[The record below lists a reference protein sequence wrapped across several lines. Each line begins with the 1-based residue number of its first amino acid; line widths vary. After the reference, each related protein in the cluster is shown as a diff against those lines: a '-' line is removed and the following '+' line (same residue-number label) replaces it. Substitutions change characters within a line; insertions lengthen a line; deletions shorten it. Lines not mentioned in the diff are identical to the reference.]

1 MIAIIAII
9 AISRLPPAMEQT
21 PVPARY
27 RPKSYGLFVV
37 FIAIIGAFSSLVN
50 DMYLPTIPAMMR
62 EFHTT
67 PSMTQMGL
75 SMAMLG
81 MGIGSVLWGSLS
93 DHFGRKPIL
102 IISLLIFAV
111 STGVALLSPD
121 ITFFVAVRLVQGFG
135 AGGAMVLSTSI
146 PADVFA
152 GRQLGKLM
160 GIVGAI
166 NGIAPAAGPLLGG
179 FLADRVGWQ
188 GIFVVLLAIGIGMT
202 IWTTLTNET
211 LPPARR
217 IAARRLSD
225 YLKSYR
231 TMLLNGRFMIYVVI
245 KALGIALL
253 YAYISSGPFII
264 QDHYHFS
271 ALTFGIIFGAN
282 ALAIAAGAML
292 APRFRIMKQAMVVG
306 TVGIFLL
313 SLGMAAVMWYE
324 LPFWAYE
331 LVAVPLV
338 LCLGMI
344 FSSANTLAMD
354 VGRADA
360 GTSSAILGVVK
371 YILAAIVSP
380 LCGLG
385 NLMHSSAIVVIVT
398 AAIALLFAFL
408 AYRLSPLSDMVKH

>member
-1 MIAIIAII
+1 MA
-9 AISRLPPAMEQT
+9 QT
-21 PVPARY
+21 PVRARY

-62 EFHTT
+62 QFHTT

-179 FLADRVGWQ
+179 FLADRVGWR

-202 IWTTLTNET
+202 IWTTRTNET

-217 IAARRLSD
+217 IAARRLSN
-225 YLKSYR
+225 YVKAYR
-231 TMLLNGRFMIYVVI
+231 TMLLNGRFMIYVII

-306 TVGIFLL
+306 TVGMFLL

-385 NLMHSSAIVVIVT
+385 NLMHSSAVVVIVT

-408 AYRLSPLSDMVKH
+408 AYRLTPLSDMVKH

>member
-1 MIAIIAII
+1 
-9 AISRLPPAMEQT
+9 MEQT

-50 DMYLPTIPAMMR
+50 DMYLPTIPAMMH

-102 IISLLIFAV
+102 IISLLIFAL

-179 FLADRVGWQ
+179 FLADRVGWR

-202 IWTTLTNET
+202 IWTTRTNET

-231 TMLLNGRFMIYVVI
+231 TMLLNGRFMIYVII

-306 TVGIFLL
+306 TVGMFLL

-385 NLMHSSAIVVIVT
+385 NLMHSSAVVVIVT

>member
-9 AISRLPPAMEQT
+9 ATSRLPPAMEQT

-179 FLADRVGWQ
+179 FLANRVGWQ

-202 IWTTLTNET
+202 IWTTRTNET

-306 TVGIFLL
+306 TVGMFLL

>member
-9 AISRLPPAMEQT
+9 ATSRLPPAMEQT

-179 FLADRVGWQ
+179 FLANRVGWQ

-202 IWTTLTNET
+202 IWTTRTNET

-306 TVGIFLL
+306 TAGMFLL

-385 NLMHSSAIVVIVT
+385 NLMHSSAVVVIVT

>member
-1 MIAIIAII
+1 
-9 AISRLPPAMEQT
+9 MEQT

-27 RPKSYGLFVV
+27 RPESYGLFVV

-179 FLADRVGWQ
+179 FLANRVGWQ

-202 IWTTLTNET
+202 IWTTRTNET

-306 TVGIFLL
+306 TVGMFLL

-385 NLMHSSAIVVIVT
+385 NLMHSSAVVVIVT

>member
-1 MIAIIAII
+1 
-9 AISRLPPAMEQT
+9 MEQT

-146 PADVFA
+146 PADIFA

-179 FLADRVGWQ
+179 FLADRVGWR

-202 IWTTLTNET
+202 IWTTRTNET

-225 YLKSYR
+225 YVKAYR
-231 TMLLNGRFMIYVVI
+231 TMLLNGRFMIYVII

-306 TVGIFLL
+306 TAGMFLL

-385 NLMHSSAIVVIVT
+385 NLMHSSAVVVIVT

>member
-1 MIAIIAII
+1 
-9 AISRLPPAMEQT
+9 MEQT
-21 PVPARY
+21 PVRARY

-62 EFHTT
+62 QFHTT

-179 FLADRVGWQ
+179 FLADRVGWR

-202 IWTTLTNET
+202 IWTTRTNET

-225 YLKSYR
+225 YVKAYR
-231 TMLLNGRFMIYVVI
+231 TMLLNGRFMIYVII

-306 TVGIFLL
+306 TAGMFLL

-385 NLMHSSAIVVIVT
+385 NLMHSSAVVVIVT

>member
-1 MIAIIAII
+1 
-9 AISRLPPAMEQT
+9 MEQT

-179 FLADRVGWQ
+179 FLADRVGWR

-202 IWTTLTNET
+202 IWTTRTNET

-231 TMLLNGRFMIYVVI
+231 TMLLNGRFMIYVII

-306 TVGIFLL
+306 TVGMFLL

-385 NLMHSSAIVVIVT
+385 NLMHSSAVVVIVT

>member
-1 MIAIIAII
+1 
-9 AISRLPPAMEQT
+9 MEQT

-179 FLADRVGWQ
+179 FLANRVGWR

-202 IWTTLTNET
+202 IWTTRTNET

-225 YLKSYR
+225 YVKAYR

-306 TVGIFLL
+306 TVGMFLL

-385 NLMHSSAIVVIVT
+385 NLMHSSAVVIVVT

>member
-1 MIAIIAII
+1 MA
-9 AISRLPPAMEQT
+9 QT
-21 PVPARY
+21 PVRARY

-62 EFHTT
+62 QFHTT

-179 FLADRVGWQ
+179 FLANRVGWQ
-188 GIFVVLLAIGIGMT
+188 GIFVVLLTIGIGMT
-202 IWTTLTNET
+202 IWTTRTNET

-225 YLKSYR
+225 YVKAYR
-231 TMLLNGRFMIYVVI
+231 TMLLNGRFMIYVII

-292 APRFRIMKQAMVVG
+292 APRFRIMKQPMVVG
-306 TVGIFLL
+306 TVGMFLL

-385 NLMHSSAIVVIVT
+385 NLMHSSAVVVIVT

-408 AYRLSPLSDMVKH
+408 AYRLSPLSDMIKH

>member
-1 MIAIIAII
+1 
-9 AISRLPPAMEQT
+9 MEQT

-102 IISLLIFAV
+102 IISLLIFAL

-146 PADVFA
+146 PADIFA

-166 NGIAPAAGPLLGG
+166 NGVAPAAGPLLGG
-179 FLADRVGWQ
+179 FLADRVGWR

-202 IWTTLTNET
+202 IWTTRTNET

-306 TVGIFLL
+306 TVGMFLL

-385 NLMHSSAIVVIVT
+385 NLMHSSAVVVIVT

>member
-1 MIAIIAII
+1 MA
-9 AISRLPPAMEQT
+9 QT
-21 PVPARY
+21 PGPARY

-62 EFHTT
+62 QFHTT

-179 FLADRVGWQ
+179 FLANRVGWR
-188 GIFVVLLAIGIGMT
+188 GIFVVLLTIGIGMT
-202 IWTTLTNET
+202 IWTTRTNET

-306 TVGIFLL
+306 TVGMFLL

-385 NLMHSSAIVVIVT
+385 NLMHSSAVVVIVT

-408 AYRLSPLSDMVKH
+408 AYRLSPLSDMIKH

>member
-1 MIAIIAII
+1 
-9 AISRLPPAMEQT
+9 MEQT

-37 FIAIIGAFSSLVN
+37 FIAIIGAFSSLIN

-179 FLADRVGWQ
+179 FLANRVGWQ

-306 TVGIFLL
+306 TVGMFLL

>member
-1 MIAIIAII
+1 
-9 AISRLPPAMEQT
+9 MEQT

-62 EFHTT
+62 QFHTT

-111 STGVALLSPD
+111 STGVALLSTD
-121 ITFFVAVRLVQGFG
+121 ITFFVAVRLVQGLG

-179 FLADRVGWQ
+179 FLADRVGWR

-202 IWTTLTNET
+202 IWTTRTNET

-225 YLKSYR
+225 YVKAYR
-231 TMLLNGRFMIYVVI
+231 TMLLNGRFMIYVII

-306 TVGIFLL
+306 TAGMFLL

-385 NLMHSSAIVVIVT
+385 NLMHSSAVVVIVT

>member
-9 AISRLPPAMEQT
+9 ATSRLPPAMEQT

-179 FLADRVGWQ
+179 FLADRVGWR

-202 IWTTLTNET
+202 IWTTRTNET

-306 TVGIFLL
+306 TVGMFLL

-385 NLMHSSAIVVIVT
+385 NLMHSSAVVVIVT

>member
-102 IISLLIFAV
+102 IISLLIFAL

-179 FLADRVGWQ
+179 ILADRVGWR

-202 IWTTLTNET
+202 IWTTRTNET

-225 YLKSYR
+225 YVKAYR
-231 TMLLNGRFMIYVVI
+231 TMLLNGRFMIYAII

-306 TVGIFLL
+306 TAGMFLL

-385 NLMHSSAIVVIVT
+385 NLMHSSAVVVIVT

>member
-1 MIAIIAII
+1 
-9 AISRLPPAMEQT
+9 MEQT

-102 IISLLIFAV
+102 IISLLIFAL

-179 FLADRVGWQ
+179 FLADRVGWR

-202 IWTTLTNET
+202 IWTTRTNET

-231 TMLLNGRFMIYVVI
+231 TMLLNGRFMIYVII

-306 TVGIFLL
+306 TVGMFLL

-385 NLMHSSAIVVIVT
+385 NLMHSSAVVVIVT

>member
-9 AISRLPPAMEQT
+9 ATSRLPPAMEQT

-179 FLADRVGWQ
+179 FLANRVGWQ

-202 IWTTLTNET
+202 IWTTRTNET

-306 TVGIFLL
+306 TVGMFLL

-385 NLMHSSAIVVIVT
+385 NLMHSSAVVVIVT

>member
-1 MIAIIAII
+1 MA
-9 AISRLPPAMEQT
+9 QT
-21 PVPARY
+21 PVRARY

-62 EFHTT
+62 QFHTT

-102 IISLLIFAV
+102 IISLLIFAL

-179 FLADRVGWQ
+179 FLADRVGWR

-202 IWTTLTNET
+202 IWTTRTNET

-225 YLKSYR
+225 YVKAYR
-231 TMLLNGRFMIYVVI
+231 TMLLNGRFMIYVII

-306 TVGIFLL
+306 TAGMFLL

-385 NLMHSSAIVVIVT
+385 NLMHSSAVVVIVT

>member
-1 MIAIIAII
+1 
-9 AISRLPPAMEQT
+9 MEQT

-202 IWTTLTNET
+202 IWTTRTNET

-217 IAARRLSD
+217 IAARRLSN
-225 YLKSYR
+225 YVKAYR
-231 TMLLNGRFMIYVVI
+231 TMLLNGRFMIYVII

-306 TVGIFLL
+306 TVGMFLL

-385 NLMHSSAIVVIVT
+385 NLMHSSAVVVIVT

-408 AYRLSPLSDMVKH
+408 AYRLSPLSDMIKH

>member
-179 FLADRVGWQ
+179 FLANRVGWQ

-202 IWTTLTNET
+202 IWTTRTNET

-306 TVGIFLL
+306 TVGMFLL

-385 NLMHSSAIVVIVT
+385 NLMHSSAVVVIVT

>member
-1 MIAIIAII
+1 
-9 AISRLPPAMEQT
+9 MEQT

-179 FLADRVGWQ
+179 FLANRVGWQ

-202 IWTTLTNET
+202 IWTTRTNET

-292 APRFRIMKQAMVVG
+292 AHRFRIMKQAMVVG
-306 TVGIFLL
+306 TVGMFLL

-385 NLMHSSAIVVIVT
+385 NLMHSSAVVVIVT

>member
-1 MIAIIAII
+1 
-9 AISRLPPAMEQT
+9 MEQT

-102 IISLLIFAV
+102 IISLLIFAL

-179 FLADRVGWQ
+179 FLADRVGWR

-202 IWTTLTNET
+202 IWTTRTNET

-225 YLKSYR
+225 YVKAYR
-231 TMLLNGRFMIYVVI
+231 TMLLNGRFMIYVII

-306 TVGIFLL
+306 TAGMFLL

-380 LCGLG
+380 LCGLD
-385 NLMHSSAIVVIVT
+385 NLMHSSAVVVIVT

>member
-1 MIAIIAII
+1 MA
-9 AISRLPPAMEQT
+9 QT

-27 RPKSYGLFVV
+27 RPKSYGRFVV

-62 EFHTT
+62 QFHTT

-111 STGVALLSPD
+111 STGVALLSPN

-188 GIFVVLLAIGIGMT
+188 GIFVVLLAIGVGMT
-202 IWTTLTNET
+202 FWTTRTNET
-211 LPPARR
+211 LPPGRR

-282 ALAIAAGAML
+282 ALAIATGAML

-306 TVGIFLL
+306 TVGMFLL

-385 NLMHSSAIVVIVT
+385 NLMHSSAVVVIVT

-408 AYRLSPLSDMVKH
+408 AYRLTPLSDMVKH

>member
-1 MIAIIAII
+1 
-9 AISRLPPAMEQT
+9 MEQT

-179 FLADRVGWQ
+179 FLANRVGWQ

-202 IWTTLTNET
+202 IWTTRTNET

-306 TVGIFLL
+306 TVGMFLL

>member
-1 MIAIIAII
+1 
-9 AISRLPPAMEQT
+9 MEQT

-179 FLADRVGWQ
+179 FLANRVGWQ

-306 TVGIFLL
+306 TAGMFLL

-385 NLMHSSAIVVIVT
+385 NLMHSSAVVVIVT

>member
-1 MIAIIAII
+1 MA
-9 AISRLPPAMEQT
+9 QT
-21 PVPARY
+21 PVRARY

-62 EFHTT
+62 QFHTT

-179 FLADRVGWQ
+179 FLANRVGWQ
-188 GIFVVLLAIGIGMT
+188 GIFVVLLTIGIGMT
-202 IWTTLTNET
+202 IWTTRTNET

-306 TVGIFLL
+306 TVGMFLL

-385 NLMHSSAIVVIVT
+385 NLMHSSAVVVIVT

-408 AYRLSPLSDMVKH
+408 AYRLTPLSDMVKH

>member
-1 MIAIIAII
+1 
-9 AISRLPPAMEQT
+9 MEQT

-102 IISLLIFAV
+102 IISLLIFAL

-146 PADVFA
+146 PADIFA

-166 NGIAPAAGPLLGG
+166 NGVAPAAGPLLGG
-179 FLADRVGWQ
+179 FLADRVGWR

-306 TVGIFLL
+306 TVGMFLL

-385 NLMHSSAIVVIVT
+385 NLMHSSAVVVIVT

>member
-1 MIAIIAII
+1 
-9 AISRLPPAMEQT
+9 MEQT

-179 FLADRVGWQ
+179 FLADRVGWR

-306 TVGIFLL
+306 TVGMFLL

-371 YILAAIVSP
+371 HILAAIVSP

>member
-179 FLADRVGWQ
+179 FLANRVGWQ
-188 GIFVVLLAIGIGMT
+188 GIFVVLLALGIGMT
-202 IWTTLTNET
+202 IWTTRTNET

-306 TVGIFLL
+306 TVGMFLL

-360 GTSSAILGVVK
+360 GISSAILGVVK

-385 NLMHSSAIVVIVT
+385 NLMHSSAVVVIVT

>member
-1 MIAIIAII
+1 
-9 AISRLPPAMEQT
+9 MEQT

-102 IISLLIFAV
+102 IISLLIFAL

-179 FLADRVGWQ
+179 FLADRVGWR

-202 IWTTLTNET
+202 IWTTRTNET

-306 TVGIFLL
+306 TVGMFLL

>member
-179 FLADRVGWQ
+179 FLANRVGWR

-202 IWTTLTNET
+202 IWTTRTNET

-225 YLKSYR
+225 YVKAYR
-231 TMLLNGRFMIYVVI
+231 TMLLNGRFMIYVII

-292 APRFRIMKQAMVVG
+292 APRFRIMKLAMVVG
-306 TVGIFLL
+306 TVGMFLL

-360 GTSSAILGVVK
+360 DTSSAILGVVK

-385 NLMHSSAIVVIVT
+385 NLMHSSAVVVIVT
-398 AAIALLFAFL
+398 ATIALLFAFL

>member
-1 MIAIIAII
+1 
-9 AISRLPPAMEQT
+9 MEQT

-102 IISLLIFAV
+102 IISLLIFAL

-179 FLADRVGWQ
+179 FLADRVGWR

-202 IWTTLTNET
+202 IWTTRTNET

-306 TVGIFLL
+306 TVGMFLL

-385 NLMHSSAIVVIVT
+385 NLMHSSAVVVIVT

>member
-1 MIAIIAII
+1 
-9 AISRLPPAMEQT
+9 MEQT

-166 NGIAPAAGPLLGG
+166 NGVAPAAGPLLGG
-179 FLADRVGWQ
+179 FLADRVGWR

-202 IWTTLTNET
+202 IWTTRTNET

-306 TVGIFLL
+306 TVGMFLL

-385 NLMHSSAIVVIVT
+385 NLMHSSAVVVIVT

>member
-1 MIAIIAII
+1 MA
-9 AISRLPPAMEQT
+9 QT
-21 PVPARY
+21 PVRARY

-62 EFHTT
+62 QFHTT

-179 FLADRVGWQ
+179 FLANRVGWR

-202 IWTTLTNET
+202 IWTTRTNET

-217 IAARRLSD
+217 IAARRLSN
-225 YLKSYR
+225 YVKAYR
-231 TMLLNGRFMIYVVI
+231 TMLLNGRFMIYVII

-306 TVGIFLL
+306 TVGMFLL

-385 NLMHSSAIVVIVT
+385 NLMHSSAVVVIVT

>member
-1 MIAIIAII
+1 
-9 AISRLPPAMEQT
+9 MEQT

-102 IISLLIFAV
+102 IISLLIFAL

-146 PADVFA
+146 PADIFA

-166 NGIAPAAGPLLGG
+166 NGVAPAAGPLLGG
-179 FLADRVGWQ
+179 FLADRVGWR

-202 IWTTLTNET
+202 IWTTRTNET

-306 TVGIFLL
+306 TVGMFLL

-338 LCLGMI
+338 LCLGTI

-385 NLMHSSAIVVIVT
+385 NLMHSSAVVVIVT

>member
-1 MIAIIAII
+1 MA
-9 AISRLPPAMEQT
+9 QT
-21 PVPARY
+21 PVRARY

-62 EFHTT
+62 QFHTT

-102 IISLLIFAV
+102 IISLLIFAL

-179 FLADRVGWQ
+179 FLVDRVGWR

-202 IWTTLTNET
+202 IWTTRTNET

-225 YLKSYR
+225 YVKAYR
-231 TMLLNGRFMIYVVI
+231 TMLLNGRFMIYVII

-306 TVGIFLL
+306 TAGMFLL

-385 NLMHSSAIVVIVT
+385 NLMHSSAVVVIVT

>member
-179 FLADRVGWQ
+179 FLANRVGWQ

-202 IWTTLTNET
+202 IWTTRTNET

-306 TVGIFLL
+306 TVGMFLL

>member
-1 MIAIIAII
+1 
-9 AISRLPPAMEQT
+9 MEQT

-179 FLADRVGWQ
+179 FLADRVGWR

-202 IWTTLTNET
+202 IWTTRTNET

-225 YLKSYR
+225 YVKAYR
-231 TMLLNGRFMIYVVI
+231 TMLLNGRFMIYVII

-306 TVGIFLL
+306 TAGMFLL

-385 NLMHSSAIVVIVT
+385 NLMHSSAVVVIVT